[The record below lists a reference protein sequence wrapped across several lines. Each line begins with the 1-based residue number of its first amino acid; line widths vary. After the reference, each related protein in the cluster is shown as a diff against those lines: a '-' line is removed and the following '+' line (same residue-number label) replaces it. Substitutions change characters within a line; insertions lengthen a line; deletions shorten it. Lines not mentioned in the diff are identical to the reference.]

1 MYVTPHAPH
10 SSFSPAARYANAP
23 VPAWNGNPAVF
34 ETDKTDKPPVVRNNS
49 VAFADADAIRTAQLR
64 TLMSVDDM
72 VQTIFNELE
81 VLGEAQDT
89 LAIFTSDNG
98 FLWGEHG
105 RMEKRMPYTQS
116 TQLPFFVRWPGHV
129 AAGVQDG
136 RLTANID
143 VEGTLLEAAGV
154 TPAHVMDGTSLFTT
168 GSRDRLLLEY
178 FLSPDA
184 PGIPSWASDL
194 TATRQ
199 YTEWYNPTTGAISFR
214 EYYDL
219 VNDPWQLTNLLADGN
234 PNNDPNVAA
243 LHAQLTADRSCTGGT
258 CPQPIGS
265 SPDTQPP
272 TVPGKP
278 VGTSSSPGEISL
290 SWAASVDDRAS
301 TIAYRVFRDGG
312 GVPVGTVQSAST
324 TTVSFTDSGLAQGS
338 VHTYRVDASDG
349 TNTSALSTISDPITV
364 ASGQVPVF
372 ADSFTSGLGAWTS
385 VTNLALDGTSF
396 PPSDTAPSVRASV
409 SGLKAFAYHNL
420 GSAYPSLCMS
430 EAVNLSSI
438 GPSAVALLKLRTAN
452 QSVARAFANPS
463 RILMVRGDV
472 SGLTFSSGRALPTGW
487 NTIELCATVGTS
499 GTLSL
504 WLNGSQI
511 GTWTTNNGTSPITR
525 LQIGDDAAKTVTINF
540 DEVVAHA

>member
-1 MYVTPHAPH
+1 MHTIFVQQGATNAVWVWCPTAWKFIAQNPWPPIFYPGDEYVDWVAADGYNWAPNKPGAQYRTFAQTFQAFYDWAATTGKPIMLAEVGTVENNPGDKAAWITGARDVLKT
-10 SSFSPAARYANAP
+10 SFA
-23 VPAWNGNPAVF
+23 
-34 ETDKTDKPPVVRNNS
+34 
-49 VAFADADAIRTAQLR
+49 
-64 TLMSVDDM
+64 M
-72 VQTIFNELE
+72 VQAFVYFDTRVANNGITYDWRANTSPSSYDAFKAMAADPYFNP
-81 VLGEAQDT
+81 
-89 LAIFTSDNG
+89 
-98 FLWGEHG
+98 
-105 RMEKRMPYTQS
+105 R
-116 TQLPFFVRWPGHV
+116 
-129 AAGVQDG
+129 
-136 RLTANID
+136 
-143 VEGTLLEAAGV
+143 
-154 TPAHVMDGTSLFTT
+154 
-168 GSRDRLLLEY
+168 
-178 FLSPDA
+178 
-184 PGIPSWASDL
+184 
-194 TATRQ
+194 
-199 YTEWYNPTTGAISFR
+199 
-214 EYYDL
+214 
-219 VNDPWQLTNLLADGN
+219 
-234 PNNDPNVAA
+234 
-243 LHAQLTADRSCTGGT
+243 
-258 CPQPIGS
+258 S

-349 TNTSALSTISDPITV
+349 TNTSALSTVSDPITV

-438 GPSAVALLKLRTAN
+438 GPSAVALLKLRTAAN
-452 QSVARAFANPS
+452 QSVARVFANPS

-525 LQIGDDAAKTVTINF
+525 LQIGDDAAKTVTVNF